1 MNGWEVGNDQGTM
14 SREEAVPMN
23 VKDKAGKMTQMAATR
38 MREAKLENAAE
49 RNERL
54 RMKNE
59 VLSEELKQE
68 RAERDRILEALERV
82 GSQRKTHRMRGFF
95 LLSTAAAAAYVM
107 GSKAGTERYEQLRT
121 WWNDMRHRSNG
132 NMDAWAG
139 QARETASQASQGM
152 TRTGEQTAATIREKG
167 AQASSKLQT
176 AAEAAASKVEQGTST
191 AAEKAQKSSSGAS
204 EATESATRSQGKGGS
219 SGGTSTG

>member
-1 MNGWEVGNDQGTM
+1 MDETEVGNDQEAT
-14 SREEAVPMN
+14 SREEAVHMN
-23 VKDKAGKMTQMAATR
+23 VKDKAGKMTQIAAQR
-38 MREAKLENAAE
+38 MREAKLESATE

-68 RAERDRILEALERV
+68 RAERDRILEALEKV
-82 GSQRKTHRMRGFF
+82 GSQKKSHRMRGFF
-95 LLSTAAAAAYVM
+95 MLSTAAAAAYVM
-107 GSKAGTERYEQLRT
+107 GSKAGTERYEQIRS
-121 WWNDMRHRSNG
+121 WWSDMRQRGNG

-152 TRTGEQTAATIREKG
+152 TRTGEQTAATIQDKG

-176 AAEAAASKVEQGTST
+176 AAEVAASKVEQGTST
-191 AAEKAQKSSSGAS
+191 AADKVQKGTSTAAD
-204 EATESATRSQGKGGS
+204 ATESAARSQGKGGS
-219 SGGTSTG
+219 SGSTG

>member
-1 MNGWEVGNDQGTM
+1 MDETEVGNDQEAT
-14 SREEAVPMN
+14 SREEAVHMN
-23 VKDKAGKMTQMAATR
+23 VKDKAGKMTQMAAAR
-38 MREAKLENAAE
+38 MREAKLESATE

-59 VLSEELKQE
+59 VLNEELKQE
-68 RAERDRILEALERV
+68 RAERDRILEALEKV
-82 GSQRKTHRMRGFF
+82 GSPRKTHRMRGFF

-107 GSKAGTERYEQLRT
+107 GSKAGTERYEQLRS
-121 WWNDMRHRSNG
+121 WWNDMRQRSNG

-152 TRTGEQTAATIREKG
+152 TRMGEQTAATTQEKG
-167 AQASSKLQT
+167 AQASSQLQT
-176 AAEAAASKVEQGTST
+176 AAEAAASKVEQGSST
-191 AAEKAQKSSSGAS
+191 AAEKTQKSSSAAS
-204 EATESATRSQGKGGS
+204 EATESASRSQGKGGS

>member
-1 MNGWEVGNDQGTM
+1 MNSWEVGNDQETT

-23 VKDKAGKMTQMAATR
+23 VKDKAGKMTQMAASR
-38 MREAKLENAAE
+38 MREAKLESATE

-59 VLSEELKQE
+59 VLNEELKQE
-68 RAERDRILEALERV
+68 RAERDRFLEALEKV
-82 GSQRKTHRMRGFF
+82 GSPRKTHRMRGFF

-107 GSKAGTERYEQLRT
+107 GSKAGTERYEQLRS
-121 WWNDMRHRSNG
+121 WWNDMRQRSNG

-152 TRTGEQTAATIREKG
+152 TRMGEQTAATTQEKG

-176 AAEAAASKVEQGTST
+176 AAEAAASKVEQGSST
-191 AAEKAQKSSSGAS
+191 AAQKTQKSSSAAS
-204 EATESATRSQGKGGS
+204 EATESASRSQGKGGS